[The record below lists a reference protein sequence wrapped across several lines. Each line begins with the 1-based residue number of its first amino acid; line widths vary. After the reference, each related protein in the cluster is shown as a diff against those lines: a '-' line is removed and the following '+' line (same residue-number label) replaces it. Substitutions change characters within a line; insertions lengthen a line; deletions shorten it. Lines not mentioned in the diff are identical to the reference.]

1 MVRKGDLKMGIG
13 VLIIGHSGSGK
24 STSLRN
30 CAPDRFGVVNV
41 EHKPL
46 PFRTELKTYNTSN
59 YFDIFPALKQAKTPS
74 IVIDDAGYLLT
85 NEFMSRG
92 DEKGYQKFTDMATR
106 FWTLVHLIRELP
118 DDRIV
123 YLTMHI
129 EKDADGL
136 EKPKTIGRLLDEK
149 VCIEGMFTI
158 VLKSV
163 AYDGKY
169 VFKTRTTGNDVV
181 KTPIGMFES
190 DEIENDLKL
199 VDDTIREY
207 YGLTIKED

>member
-1 MVRKGDLKMGIG
+1 MGIG
-13 VLIIGHSGSGK
+13 VLILGHSGSGK

-30 CAPDRFGVVNV
+30 CTPDRFGVVNV

-46 PFRTELKTYNTSN
+46 PFKTDLKTYNTSN
-59 YFDIFPALKQAKTPS
+59 YWDIYPALKQAKTPS

-85 NEFMSRG
+85 NEFMDRA

-106 FWTLVHLIRELP
+106 FWKLVHQIRELP
-118 DDRIV
+118 EDRIV

-129 EKDADGL
+129 EKDADGM

-169 VFKTRTTGNDVV
+169 VFRTKTSGNDVA
-181 KTPIGMFES
+181 KTPIGMFEA
-190 DEIENDLKL
+190 DEIENDLL
-199 VDDTIREY
+199 MVDNIIRDY
-207 YGLTIKED
+207 YDIKVQ